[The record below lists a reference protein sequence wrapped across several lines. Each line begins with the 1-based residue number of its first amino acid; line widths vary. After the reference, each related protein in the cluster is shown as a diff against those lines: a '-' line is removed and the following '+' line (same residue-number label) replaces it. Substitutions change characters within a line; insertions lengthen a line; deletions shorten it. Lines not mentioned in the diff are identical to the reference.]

1 MEFIFQKGSNPDDS
15 FHIRRRDRTSYIVRI
30 KNKTEMYTSEGV
42 LQDYEIK
49 EYLELLYLSA
59 LEDHKPYDFIQMN
72 FPFFPGILR
81 NLSDDRVQYA
91 VEGYDFAF
99 LDTFAALINRS
110 LQVEEWP
117 TVHGSSTNSEETLV
131 GPM

>member
-30 KNKTEMYTSEGV
+30 RNRTEDYTSEGV

-49 EYLELLYLSA
+49 EYVELLYLSA
-59 LEDHKPYDFIQMN
+59 LEDHKPYDFVQMN

-81 NLSDDRVQYA
+81 NLAHDRVQYA
-91 VEGYDFAF
+91 AEGYDFSF
-99 LDTFAALINRS
+99 LETFAALITRT

-117 TVHGSSTNSEETLV
+117 AVHGSSTNSEETLV

>member
-1 MEFIFQKGSNPDDS
+1 
-15 FHIRRRDRTSYIVRI
+15 
-30 KNKTEMYTSEGV
+30 MYTSEGV

-59 LEDHKPYDFIQMN
+59 LEDSAPYDFIQMN

-81 NLSDDRVQYA
+81 NVACDRAQYA
-91 VEGYDFAF
+91 AEEYDFAF
-99 LDTFAALINRS
+99 LDTFAALITRT

-117 TVHGSSTNSEETLV
+117 TVHGSSTNSEETPV